1 MRWLIT
7 ITGCLVVLSCAAEDE
22 MSRTISVGGE
32 RDGGSE
38 ERDGGGGGWFPGV
51 GASPG
56 GGGSTSRKDAGAAP
70 DGTLL
75 SELDADDLAALCSDI
90 AEIIEDESIS
100 RAELDAV
107 SCTYSALF
115 SIEITES
122 EGTPLAD
129 RAQCQEHVADCVTLS
144 AGSGRLI
151 CETERFAAASMSCSV
166 EVADYRACMTA
177 GLRAVADAVDVL
189 TCANLSDPSDS
200 EEAFLSAVALDPA
213 THDECALIAVRC
225 PMLIGGSP
233 SGPPAED
240 GCDETCRF
248 SDDGFCDDGG
258 LDAQSSLCALG
269 TDCLDCGI
277 R

>member
-7 ITGCLVVLSCAAEDE
+7 ITGCLVALGCAAENDE
-22 MSRTISVGGE
+22 MSRTVGVGGE
-32 RDGGSE
+32 RDGGA
-38 ERDGGGGGWFPGV
+38 DWIPGV
-51 GASPG
+51 GIPPASV
-56 GGGSTSRKDAGAAP
+56 GSPSGRKDAGDAPETP

-75 SELDADDLAALCSDI
+75 SELDAHDLAALCSDI
-90 AEIIEDESIS
+90 AEIVEDESLS
-100 RAELDAV
+100 PAELDAV

-115 SIEITES
+115 SVDITES
-122 EGTPLAD
+122 EGTPLAN
-129 RAQCQEHVADCVTLS
+129 RAQCQQHVADCVTLS
-144 AGSGRLI
+144 AGSGRLS

-177 GLRAVADAVDVL
+177 GLRAIADAVDVL
-189 TCANLSDPSDS
+189 TCANLADPSDS
-200 EEAFLSAVALDPA
+200 EEAFLSAVALEPA
-213 THDECALIAVRC
+213 THDECALLAVRC

-240 GCDETCRF
+240 GCDETCRY